1 MIKDFIETIR
11 LRLNGI
17 KLLNVDDDAIQA
29 FRKHVRNHKEDLDM
43 DVIKRINRNWIL
55 SKDTERIKYVE
66 GFKVYVRK
74 YGNLE
79 IHMFPASE
87 YGLSDDKIYY
97 IYNYKGKKWD
107 FNIDEELK
115 EELNRKMRL

>member
-1 MIKDFIETIR
+1 MIKDFIEIIR

-17 KLLNVDDDAIQA
+17 KLLDVDNDTIQA

-43 DVIKRINRNWIL
+43 DIIKRINRDWIL
-55 SKDTERIKYVE
+55 AKDTERIKYVE
-66 GFKVYVRK
+66 GFKVYIRK

-79 IHMFPASE
+79 IRMFPASE
-87 YGLSDDKIYY
+87 YDISDDKIYY
-97 IYNYKGKKWD
+97 IYNRKGKKQD
-107 FNIDEELK
+107 FKIDEELK

>member
-11 LRLNGI
+11 LRLHGI
-17 KLLNVDDDAIQA
+17 KLLDVDNDTIQA
-29 FRKHVRNHKEDLDM
+29 FRKHVRNNKFLD
-43 DVIKRINRNWIL
+43 DETIIKKINRDWIL
-55 SKDTERIKYVE
+55 AKDTEYIEYDS
-66 GFKVYVRK
+66 GFEVCIRN

-79 IHMFPASE
+79 IGMYPASY
-87 YGLSDDKIYY
+87 YGFKKDKIAY
-97 IYNYKGKKWD
+97 IYNHKGKKQD